1 MAAFATALNVA
12 NRLGTTFTAEET
24 IQANDLLED
33 VAEEIRSRLPLIDTC
48 DTWIVDGKVTAG
60 LARKVSVDIVEAY
73 LNGSGLGVLRRAH
86 PELQDEYT
94 DAAANG
100 LVPTDDQIDRLTPA
114 STKVAAGR
122 PFSIRP
128 MGDY

>member
-12 NRLGTTFTAEET
+12 IRLGVTFTAEET
-24 IQANDLLED
+24 IRANGLLED
-33 VAEEIRSRLPLIDTC
+33 VADEIRSRLPDI
-48 DTWIVDGKVTAG
+48 DTWIAEAKISVGI
-60 LARKVSVDIVEAY
+60 ARKVSVDIVEAY

-86 PELQDEYT
+86 PELSDEYT

-114 STKVAAGR
+114 SAKASAGR